1 MHVRYVALALAV
13 TGVAFY
19 NFGHSAGTGT
29 LSGPSAV
36 QPAMA
41 AGASPRE
48 VPPPAAEPAPAPSAM
63 PVPVAAPAPFSAPA
77 PAAPPAGHEL
87 AQSQQ
92 APSRTPAAAPRP
104 QVDESALRYFAAQ
117 GDTRRLEAELARLRA
132 LYPEWKPPTDLTF
145 SGQASDTELERMW
158 KLFSEGKI
166 AEARAAIAQ
175 RSSAEPG
182 WRAPDDLLAQLDLA
196 EAGQRLINASNARQ
210 AEQVIRI
217 GTETPALL
225 TCANVDALWRVAEA
239 FVQTAKPER
248 ARDAYAYVLTNC
260 TTPAERIGTMQKAL
274 ATLPDALTTSLLAQE
289 RDSEFAS
296 IRDEMARR
304 RIGQAAQDPKIVVAA
319 EDLKRIEDLSAA
331 SATPDDAILLGFYA
345 FHHGEPVKAE
355 TFFKTALSR
364 NGGAKAA
371 EGVVL
376 ALGAN
381 KKYQEA
387 EELGSQWLEAGPANR
402 KAYLDVITPLLT
414 QEPPPRLEPAVI
426 ARITKTVGTDRYA
439 PGAAGIGWYAY
450 NAGQIAPAET
460 WFATSLSWDR
470 AYEPAAYGLA
480 LVRQRLR
487 DTAGLRRIVAEWG
500 PRSERIAVI
509 LDPRRARTTRE
520 PERARDIIPLAP
532 DMAEP
537 RRAVSPRATASYAEP
552 LPPLRT
558 ERPARRARID
568 ELDYEPAPRVTTD
581 APARRASRGS
591 CGAGT
596 SGAAAVRRGWCLL
609 NLKRPAA
616 AAAAFEAGMRSSDP
630 RVAADAAA
638 GKTYAKLQQ
647 GLTSE
652 ASAAAA
658 STALPP
664 ARRRELSALLLTE
677 NFYVQYEAKDYD
689 KALTTLAERSRLA
702 PESTDL
708 MLMRGWSYFH
718 LGRYDDA
725 SKVFTAL
732 YKATNS
738 SQALA
743 GLTAIRDVTRRN
755 RY

>member
-1 MHVRYVALALAV
+1 MHVKYVALALAV

-19 NFGHSAGTGT
+19 NFGRSADTGS
-29 LSGPSAV
+29 LPAPSAV
-36 QPAMA
+36 QTALA

-48 VPPPAAEPAPAPSAM
+48 APPPASQTAAAPAPAPA
-63 PVPVAAPAPFSAPA
+63 PAVTAAPA
-77 PAAPPAGHEL
+77 GLEL
-87 AQSQQ
+87 AQNQQ
-92 APSRTPAAAPRP
+92 GATGQAGTPRP
-104 QVDESALRYFAAQ
+104 PVDESALRYFAAQ

-132 LYPEWKPPTDLTF
+132 LYPEWKPPSDLTF
-145 SGQASDTELERMW
+145 SGRVSDPELERMW

-166 AEARAAIAQ
+166 AETRAAIAQ
-175 RSSAEPG
+175 RSTAEPT
-182 WRAPDDLLAQLDLA
+182 WRAPEDLLAQLDIA
-196 EAGQRLINASNARQ
+196 EAGQRLVNASNARQ
-210 AEQVIRI
+210 AELVIRI

-289 RDSEFAS
+289 RDSEFSS
-296 IRDEMARR
+296 IRDEIARR

-355 TFFKTALSR
+355 AFFKTALSR

-414 QEPPPRLEPAVI
+414 QEPPPKLEPAVI
-426 ARITKTVGTDRYA
+426 ARITKTVGTDHYA

-460 WFATSLSWDR
+460 WFETSLSWDR

-487 DTAGLRRIVAEWG
+487 DTAGLRAIVADWG
-500 PRSERIAVI
+500 RRSDRIAAI
-509 LDPRRARTTRE
+509 LDPRRARAVSETQRTRE
-520 PERARDIIPLAP
+520 IPLAR
-532 DMAEP
+532 DTVEP
-537 RRAVSPRATASYAEP
+537 RGTIIARPGRSYDDI
-552 LPPLRT
+552 LPPARTT
-558 ERPARRARID
+558 ERPARRARAED
-568 ELDYEPAPRVTTD
+568 LD
-581 APARRASRGS
+581 
-591 CGAGT
+591 
-596 SGAAAVRRGWCLL
+596 L
-609 NLKRPAA
+609 
-616 AAAAFEAGMRSSDP
+616 
-630 RVAADAAA
+630 
-638 GKTYAKLQQ
+638 
-647 GLTSE
+647 
-652 ASAAAA
+652 
-658 STALPP
+658 
-664 ARRRELSALLLTE
+664 
-677 NFYVQYEAKDYD
+677 
-689 KALTTLAERSRLA
+689 
-702 PESTDL
+702 
-708 MLMRGWSYFH
+708 
-718 LGRYDDA
+718 
-725 SKVFTAL
+725 
-732 YKATNS
+732 
-738 SQALA
+738 
-743 GLTAIRDVTRRN
+743 
-755 RY
+755 